1 MRWADRLIIA
11 LRSVCRRQRVEHEL
25 DAELQFHFQQQV
37 EENIAGG
44 MSLDEA
50 RRSASRS
57 LGSVP
62 LVREQCHDSLGLT
75 FIDNLHQDV
84 RYAVRALRK
93 SPAFAATAILTLALG
108 VGANAAVFSVV
119 NAVLLRPLPYHDPD
133 RIVTLASAVAN
144 QPLGF
149 LHGLISLP
157 DFRDWQAQSTAF
169 EAMAHYVGRQTA
181 VTIGSAAEYA
191 RVSRVSPGFF
201 RVFDVQPLLG
211 RFFSAD
217 EEKPGGSGAAVVSD
231 AFAERYFGGSERA
244 LGQTIRLFDRVVS
257 IVGVL
262 PSRFNFPAATDIWFP
277 DDAIPD
283 RTRTSRSAHN
293 RLAVGRLKDEVT
305 IERAREEMTTIAA
318 RLQQQYP
325 TSNKDRG
332 VTVTRLHDDMVEN
345 VGRMLW
351 LLLAAVGVVLLI
363 VCANLATLLLARATA
378 RAQEIAVRTALG
390 ASRGRLVRQMLAEGV
405 VLALISG
412 AAGVSLAVWGTRAL
426 VAVAPADVPRLAEVT
441 VDARVLVFALVVSV
455 TASLLLAL
463 VPAWQASR
471 VDVEHALRLGGRQG
485 GVGGRTGRAREAL
498 VIAELALSVILLASG
513 GLLLKSLVA
522 LQRVSLGFRPDHV
535 LVVGAT
541 IRTTSDPQKT
551 GTLFFRDLLR
561 EVSTIPGVAAA
572 GATMAP
578 PGRVE
583 SDSSYWIDHLPKE
596 LNTSAPQAVM
606 SVVAPGTFAALGIPL
621 IRGRDFGDGD
631 TRDAP
636 ATAIINAALARQ
648 AFPKGDDAIGHQI
661 YCGFDSRDP
670 MTIVGIVGDVRQSGP
685 EREPAPECYMPYLQH
700 FYNGNTL
707 SLVVRTTVDLTALT
721 EAVRRK
727 AYEISPDV
735 PVKFTTM
742 EALMAEH
749 VAAPR
754 FRALLVGLF
763 AAIALSLA
771 IVGIFGVMVY
781 VVTQRRT
788 EIGLRMALGASS
800 ADVLWLLLKR
810 GMVMTGIGLAAGL
823 VVTRS
828 LATPFLASLLFDVKP
843 TDAAT
848 YVAVAGLLGLTSLVA
863 TYIPSRRSATIEPLV
878 ALRHE

>member
-1 MRWADRLIIA
+1 MGWADRLIIA
-11 LRSVCRRQRVEHEL
+11 SRSVFRRQRVEHEL
-25 DAELQFHFQQQV
+25 DAELQFHVQQQID
-37 EENIAGG
+37 ENIAAG

-62 LVREQCHDSLGLT
+62 RIREQWQDSLGLT

-84 RYAVRALRK
+84 RYAVRAFRK

-133 RIVTLASAVAN
+133 RIVTLASSVAN

-149 LHGLISLP
+149 LHGLISRL

-169 EAMAHYVGRQTA
+169 EAMAYYGGRQTA

-191 RVSRVSPGFF
+191 RVIRVSPDFF

-211 RFFSAD
+211 RLFSVD

-231 AFAERYFGGSERA
+231 AFAEQYFGGSERA
-244 LGQTIRLFDRVVS
+244 LGQTIRVFDRVVS

-283 RTRTSRSAHN
+283 RTWTSRSAQN

-305 IERAREEMTTIAA
+305 IDRAREEMTTIAA

-332 VTVTRLHDDMVEN
+332 VTVTLLHDDMVEH
-345 VGRMLW
+345 VGLMLW
-351 LLLAAVGVVLLI
+351 LLLAAVGVVLVI
-363 VCANLATLLLARATA
+363 VCANLATLLPAAFLQR
-378 RAQEIAVRTALG
+378 QSLN
-390 ASRGRLVRQMLAEGV
+390 LVLR
-405 VLALISG
+405 S
-412 AAGVSLAVWGTRAL
+412 
-426 VAVAPADVPRLAEVT
+426 T
-441 VDARVLVFALVVSV
+441 VD
-455 TASLLLAL
+455 
-463 VPAWQASR
+463 P
-471 VDVEHALRLGGRQG
+471 
-485 GVGGRTGRAREAL
+485 
-498 VIAELALSVILLASG
+498 
-513 GLLLKSLVA
+513 
-522 LQRVSLGFRPDHV
+522 
-535 LVVGAT
+535 
-541 IRTTSDPQKT
+541 
-551 GTLFFRDLLR
+551 
-561 EVSTIPGVAAA
+561 
-572 GATMAP
+572 
-578 PGRVE
+578 
-583 SDSSYWIDHLPKE
+583 
-596 LNTSAPQAVM
+596 
-606 SVVAPGTFAALGIPL
+606 
-621 IRGRDFGDGD
+621 
-631 TRDAP
+631 
-636 ATAIINAALARQ
+636 
-648 AFPKGDDAIGHQI
+648 
-661 YCGFDSRDP
+661 
-670 MTIVGIVGDVRQSGP
+670 
-685 EREPAPECYMPYLQH
+685 
-700 FYNGNTL
+700 
-707 SLVVRTTVDLTALT
+707 TALT

-727 AYEISPDV
+727 AYELSPEV

-742 EALMAEH
+742 EALLAEH

-763 AAIALSLA
+763 AAVALSLA

-781 VVTQRRT
+781 VVTQRTT
-788 EIGLRMALGASS
+788 EIGLRMALGATS

-810 GMVMTGIGLAAGL
+810 GLVMTGIGLAAGL
-823 VVTRS
+823 VVTRG

-863 TYIPSRRSATIEPLV
+863 TYIPSRRSARIEPLV